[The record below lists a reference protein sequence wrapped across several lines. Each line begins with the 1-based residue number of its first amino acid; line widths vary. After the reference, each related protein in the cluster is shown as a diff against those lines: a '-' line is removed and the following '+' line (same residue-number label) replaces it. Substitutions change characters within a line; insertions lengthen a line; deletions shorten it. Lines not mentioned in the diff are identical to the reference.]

1 MFPYDTKILLAEDT
15 DVTRAV
21 IHKMI
26 YKLGYTNVTQV
37 SDGLAAQR
45 EVEKGV
51 GLKKPFQLIISDWN
65 MPEYSGIA
73 LLKKV
78 RSDAAMHAV
87 PFLILTS
94 NNEKDQVLEAIRA
107 GVSSYLA
114 KPFTIETLDKKL
126 REAWM
131 QSQKKKAG

>member
-37 SDGLAAQR
+37 SDGLTAQR
-45 EVEKGV
+45 EVERAAA
-51 GLKKPFQLIISDWN
+51 LKKPFQLIISDWN
-65 MPEYSGIA
+65 MPELTGLA

-78 RSDAAMHAV
+78 RSDAQMHWV

-114 KPFTIETLDKKL
+114 KPFTIDTLDKKL
-126 REAWM
+126 REAWA

>member
-26 YKLGYTNVTQV
+26 YKLGYANVTQV

-45 EVEKGV
+45 EVERATA
-51 GLKKPFQLIISDWN
+51 LKKPFQLIISDWN
-65 MPEYSGIA
+65 MPELTGMA

-78 RSDAAMHAV
+78 RSEAQSHSV

-94 NNEKDQVLEAIRA
+94 NNEKEHVLEAIRA
-107 GVSSYLA
+107 GVTSYLA
-114 KPFTIETLDKKL
+114 KPFTIETLEKKL
-126 REAWM
+126 SDAWA
-131 QSQKKKAG
+131 QTQKKKAG

>member
-37 SDGLAAQR
+37 ADGLNAQR
-45 EVEKGV
+45 EIEKAV
-51 GLKKPFQLIISDWN
+51 ALRKPFQLVISDWN
-65 MPEYSGIA
+65 MPEYTGLA
-73 LLKKV
+73 LLKKC
-78 RSDAAMHAV
+78 RSDSVMYQV
-87 PFLILTS
+87 PFVILTS
-94 NNEKDQVLEAIRA
+94 NNEKDQVMEAIRA

-114 KPFTIETLDKKL
+114 KPFTVEVLDKKL
-126 REAWM
+126 REAWVI
-131 QSQKKKAG
+131 SQRKKAG